1 LASPEVVVMGG
12 PRVVIALAWL
22 AAAAGCTGLRVTSD
36 VNPDVSVSVCSTY
49 AWAGEFRTDTGRG
62 PVITNPLIESRLRSA
77 IAANLQANGVQPAAP
92 GTEAA
97 CLVGYG
103 IGRRTIVEGGYP
115 YGAGWGWPGPYG
127 WGGPWMW
134 DGPYV
139 HQRGLVAI
147 KPVPEP
153 WPPAALARR
162 RRAGPHGPDRS
173 GCAGEDQRGGDGAVL
188 EVSAL
193 TGVSVPPAGAARAGH
208 AGDDSVW

>member
-1 LASPEVVVMGG
+1 LALPEVVVMGG

-147 KPVPEP
+147 N
-153 WPPAALARR
+153 LYQS
-162 RRAGPHGPDRS
+162 HGRQPLWH
-173 GCAGEDQRGGDGAVL
+173 AVVEQDL
-188 EVSAL
+188 TDL
-193 TGVSVPPAGAARAGH
+193 TGQDAQEKINAAVTALFSKYPH
-208 AGDDSVW
+208 